1 LELVLDPEMD
11 VMTLAPLLVAAD
23 DKPPR
28 RRKQQPR
35 V

>member
-11 VMTLAPLLVAAD
+11 VMTLAPLLAAAD